1 MSIVGCCGAQDWP
14 TVPMMGVWWLGQWEG
29 KVFGRGRGVGHE
41 QEWWL
46 AWFYY
51 LRFVVFRCW
60 SVRHIAKVCIVGRLC
75 SGYHHYLSIV
85 YNLSHHD

>member
-51 LRFVVFRCW
+51 L
-60 SVRHIAKVCIVGRLC
+60 
-75 SGYHHYLSIV
+75 
-85 YNLSHHD
+85 